1 MRIVAAVAVV
11 LVAVSAGAQDREWLQ
26 MWEEAQRVRPRA
38 VGSTARIAPTGEP
51 GTPLV
56 VHGKVFQ
63 RDGKTP
69 ARDLLVFA
77 YQTDATGVYNRAG
90 ARGWRLKGWAKT
102 DANGRFEFHTIRP
115 GSYPRSRTPA
125 HIHLTIEGA
134 GVARRWTEELQFAD
148 DPYVSERASAR
159 PVTTRGGV
167 QHVDFHVRIT
177 DEGRF

>member
-1 MRIVAAVAVV
+1 MRILAAVAVV
-11 LVAVSAGAQDREWLQ
+11 VAVSCQAQDREWLA
-26 MWEEAQRVRPRA
+26 MWEEAQRARPRTIA
-38 VGSTARIAPTGEP
+38 TAARIAPAGEP

-56 VHGKVFQ
+56 VHGRVL
-63 RDGKTP
+63 RADGRTP
-69 ARDLLVFA
+69 APNVVVFA

-125 HIHLTIEGA
+125 HIHLTLEGP
-134 GVARRWTEELQFAD
+134 GVPRRWAPELQFAD
-148 DPYVSERASAR
+148 DPFVSERQSAR
-159 PVTTRGGV
+159 PVTTRNGT
-167 QHVDFHVRIT
+167 QHVDFHIRLT